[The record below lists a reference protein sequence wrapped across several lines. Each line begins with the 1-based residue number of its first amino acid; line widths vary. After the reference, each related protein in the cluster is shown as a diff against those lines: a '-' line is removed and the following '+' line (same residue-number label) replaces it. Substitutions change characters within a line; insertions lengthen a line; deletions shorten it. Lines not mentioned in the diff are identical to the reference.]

1 MVCVYIKEYYSPLKK
16 NEIWTSATTC
26 MNWDV
31 ITLSEIRQTKRDM
44 TWYHLY
50 IWSLKKKVKLIKTVE
65 CWFPGKQEIGKS
77 W

>member
-1 MVCVYIKEYYSPLKK
+1 
-16 NEIWTSATTC
+16 
-26 MNWDV
+26 MNWEV
-31 ITLSEIRQTKRDM
+31 ITLSEIRQRKRDM

-65 CWFPGKQEIGKS
+65 WWFPGKKEKGKS